1 MKNRRLVAIAIFE
14 VFEEKERIIFN
25 KKYGNY
31 LSKMNLSSIEEI
43 KAEILKIVWSLK
55 KYYYVIW
62 VDRNDLLMA
71 QTVIRFK
78 EIKKFNA
85 YILGIGDSIIK
96 FEVLKESE
104 SYFFVK
110 HQEGNSYNEILNK
123 EEVIK
128 FKQNEKSK

>member
-1 MKNRRLVAIAIFE
+1 MENRRLVEIAIFE